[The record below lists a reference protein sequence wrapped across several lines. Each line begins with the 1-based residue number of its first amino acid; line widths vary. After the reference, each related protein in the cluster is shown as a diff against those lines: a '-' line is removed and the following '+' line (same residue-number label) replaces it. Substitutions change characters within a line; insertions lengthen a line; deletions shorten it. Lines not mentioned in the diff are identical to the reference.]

1 MVHFILIIQYKI
13 NPNFRCTL
21 PRMGAIKAVLEEIG
35 PNGENG
41 TIRRTRSGKVVQ
53 LIKDTVGAIREKK
66 YVKGWCQLNGLK
78 S

>member
-1 MVHFILIIQYKI
+1 
-13 NPNFRCTL
+13 
-21 PRMGAIKAVLEEIG
+21 MGAIKAVLEEIG

-41 TIRRTRSGKVVQ
+41 NIRRTRSGKVVQ